1 MSYLKIS
8 LVLIISS
15 LSFFLFSCSEDNTTS
30 NNSNG
35 DFFPTSKGSY
45 WKFLSYDLDSNS
57 VRVPE
62 TEDTIITTIVGTTT
76 IAGKNAIIFAETS
89 SKNKSTDTIYLAE
102 ENNKIF
108 TFLSLFNNDFIP
120 INSNDQWVMIADF
133 NLSSGNQWTILNDTT
148 LETFDIPPDLGFSGT
163 MTPTISIKGRKEGNS
178 IISVKGKNVQA
189 QEFIITFV
197 MKIKVQISGVPLPV
211 NLDFNVVTHTWYGEN
226 IGQIRS
232 QTDPFSINI
241 VVQKINFNG
250 SRSELLD
257 YYIK

>member
-1 MSYLKIS
+1 MSSLKI
-8 LVLIISS
+8 LLAFITAS
-15 LSFFLFSCSEDNTTS
+15 LSFIIFSCSEDNSTS
-30 NNSNG
+30 NNLSG

-45 WKFLSYDLDSNS
+45 WKFLSYELDSNS

-76 IAGKNAIIFAETS
+76 IAGKNTTIFAETS
-89 SKNKSTDTIYLAE
+89 SKNQSTDTIYLAE

-120 INSNDQWVMIADF
+120 IESNDQWVMIADF
-133 NLSSGNQWTILNDTT
+133 NLSPGNQWNILNDTT

-163 MTPTISIKGRKEGNS
+163 MTPTIAIKGRKGDNS
-178 IISVKGKNVQA
+178 IIQVKGKNVQA
-189 QEFIITFV
+189 QEFIITFA

-241 VVQKINFNG
+241 IVQKINFNG